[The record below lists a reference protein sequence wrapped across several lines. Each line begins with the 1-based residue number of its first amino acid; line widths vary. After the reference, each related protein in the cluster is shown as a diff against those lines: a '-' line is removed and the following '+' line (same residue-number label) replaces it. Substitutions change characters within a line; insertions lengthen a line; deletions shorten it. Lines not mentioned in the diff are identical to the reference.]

1 MKKITFFTIM
11 VVLLLSG
18 AIYSCNGFED
28 FDFNESTALTDEA
41 QALKELYQAEIPKL
55 GELIETRA
63 GSGLTEEEAETFLAS
78 FSTQTVSML
87 KSYGFTEKDWEEFNG
102 IQDPRFICLG
112 FFFLAVADSNT
123 DNQSFTFI
131 KSRSPEHGEEENC
144 WTVDNIKDCLIE
156 AVGIDGIIDL
166 GELSGLFMGCMG
178 KEIVF
183 TTLKQFLRK
192 TLPPAISLTIIIMEF
207 AQCMSNK

>member
-78 FSTQTVSML
+78 FSTQTNCFHYIETIFKKNSSPRY
-87 KSYGFTEKDWEEFNG
+87 KSYYNHNG
-102 IQDPRFICLG
+102 ICTMY
-112 FFFLAVADSNT
+112 V
-123 DNQSFTFI
+123 
-131 KSRSPEHGEEENC
+131 
-144 WTVDNIKDCLIE
+144 
-156 AVGIDGIIDL
+156 
-166 GELSGLFMGCMG
+166 
-178 KEIVF
+178 
-183 TTLKQFLRK
+183 
-192 TLPPAISLTIIIMEF
+192 
-207 AQCMSNK
+207 